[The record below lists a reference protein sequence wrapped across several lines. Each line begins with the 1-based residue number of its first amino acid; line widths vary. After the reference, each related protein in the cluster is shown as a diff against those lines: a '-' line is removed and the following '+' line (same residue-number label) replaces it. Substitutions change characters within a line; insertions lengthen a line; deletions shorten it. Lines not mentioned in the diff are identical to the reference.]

1 MTDMTGVTQHPR
13 AMAGEDPRGILVF
26 SFLPPALDNAENST
40 AAADFDRRRLKP
52 RGFTRDASAAEV
64 ELLQFLGYQV
74 PAGLQTV
81 VMFKSK
87 ALRHRSWPALQEVSN
102 P

>member
-13 AMAGEDPRGILVF
+13 AASGEDPRGLLVF
-26 SFLPPALDNAENST
+26 SSLPPDLDNAENST
-40 AAADFDRRRLKP
+40 AAADFDRRRLEP
-52 RGFTRDASAAEV
+52 RGFTRPATAAEI

-74 PAGLQTV
+74 PAGLETV
-81 VMFKSK
+81 VRFRSK